1 MIAELM
7 VQPSYW
13 IDREISMQK
22 VRNLYLF
29 KFTENL
35 QARLEELAD
44 RKKANLLT
52 SEDVVE
58 LAGLLELDRIF
69 SLINAKVI
77 KFSFL
82 RYTCKYQI
90 NLWRVSIRNNSI

>member
-13 IDREISMQK
+13 IDRDISMQK

-35 QARLEELAD
+35 QARLEELAE

-52 SEDVVE
+52 SEEVVE
-58 LAGLLELDRIF
+58 LASLLELDRIF
-69 SLINAKVI
+69 T
-77 KFSFL
+77 FSFHL
-82 RYTCKYQI
+82 YNKLLSL
-90 NLWRVSIRNNSI
+90 LW

>member
-13 IDREISMQK
+13 IDNDISIQK

-35 QARLEELAD
+35 QARLEELAEG
-44 RKKANLLT
+44 KKANFLT
-52 SEDVVE
+52 SEEAVE
-58 LAGLLELDRIF
+58 LASLLELDRIF
-69 SLINAKVI
+69 YLN
-77 KFSFL
+77 
-82 RYTCKYQI
+82 
-90 NLWRVSIRNNSI
+90 

>member
-13 IDREISMQK
+13 IDREISIQR

-35 QARLEELAD
+35 QARLEELAE

-52 SEDVVE
+52 SEEVVE
-58 LAGLLELDRIF
+58 LASLLELDRIF
-69 SLINAKVI
+69 TLINAKVI
-77 KFSFL
+77 AAS
-82 RYTCKYQI
+82 CP
-90 NLWRVSIRNNSI
+90 

>member
-1 MIAELM
+1 MRTQLM

-13 IDREISMQK
+13 IDGEISIQK

-29 KFTENL
+29 KLTENL

-52 SEDVVE
+52 SEEVVE
-58 LAGLLELDRIF
+58 LASLLELYRIF
-69 SLINAKVI
+69 TLINAKVI
-77 KFSFL
+77 AAS
-82 RYTCKYQI
+82 CP
-90 NLWRVSIRNNSI
+90 

>member
-13 IDREISMQK
+13 IDREISIQK
-22 VRNLYLF
+22 VRDLYLF

-35 QARLEELAD
+35 HFRLEELAE

-52 SEDVVE
+52 SEEVVE
-58 LAGLLELDRIF
+58 LASLLELDRIF
-69 SLINAKVI
+69 TSINAKVI
-77 KFSFL
+77 AAS
-82 RYTCKYQI
+82 CP
-90 NLWRVSIRNNSI
+90 

>member
-1 MIAELM
+1 MLAELM

-13 IDREISMQK
+13 IDREISIQK

-35 QARLEELAD
+35 QARLEELAE

-52 SEDVVE
+52 SEEVVE
-58 LAGLLELDRIF
+58 LASLLELDRIF
-69 SLINAKVI
+69 TLINAKVI
-77 KFSFL
+77 AASCHL
-82 RYTCKYQI
+82 DT
-90 NLWRVSIRNNSI
+90 

>member
-1 MIAELM
+1 MISELM

-52 SEDVVE
+52 SEEVVE
-58 LAGLLELDRIF
+58 LASLLELDQIF
-69 SLINAKVI
+69 TLINAKVI
-77 KFSFL
+77 AASCQL
-82 RYTCKYQI
+82 DT
-90 NLWRVSIRNNSI
+90 

>member
-35 QARLEELAD
+35 QARLEELAE

-52 SEDVVE
+52 SEEVVE
-58 LAGLLELDRIF
+58 LASLLELDRIF
-69 SLINAKVI
+69 ILINAKVI
-77 KFSFL
+77 AAS
-82 RYTCKYQI
+82 CP
-90 NLWRVSIRNNSI
+90 